1 MSHPSEYEKY
11 AQECVSLAQ
20 ATQVPE
26 HRVMLLH
33 IAETWRRLASD
44 SAAKAATGNGS
55 SAAGADRAAR
65 RN

>member
-1 MSHPSEYEKY
+1 MPHPSEYEKY
-11 AQECVSLAQ
+11 AQECASLAQ

-33 IAETWRRLASD
+33 IAETWRRLAGD
-44 SAAKAATGNGS
+44 SAAKAAMSNGS
-55 SAAGADRAAR
+55 NADGVAR